1 MSTRRQI
8 QEWVSK
14 RFAILVAVGVA
25 SLSVALWQAL
35 VAREHVQIRRAVEQ
49 ETLNLRT
56 EIKERL
62 DPQINALDRLARRWE
77 MRGGTPRE
85 EWEADA
91 MHYLA
96 DQTGQWRISWIDPS
110 YIARWTVPTQP
121 TTYRGVNLAREERRR
136 VAMEAARETRE
147 AKVTLANNMFGDNRG
162 LLVFVPLFVGE
173 RFDGFIQGI
182 FRTPELLDPLLSEHA
197 SLGFSTS
204 VSDDEKEIA
213 SHRTSDRQEYLQWLQ
228 ETEVEVHNLIWH
240 IQVWPGPELV
250 ADIRSSLPEA
260 TLAAGLLLALL
271 MSLTVRLARTARI
284 HAQEVGETNQEL
296 EEQITERKRAEEA
309 LQFTQFASS
318 AR

>member
-14 RFAILVAVGVA
+14 RFAVLVAVVVA
-25 SLSVALWQAL
+25 SFAVVLWQAL
-35 VAREHVQIRRAVEQ
+35 IVHEHAQIKLAVEQ
-49 ETLNLRT
+49 EALTLRANIQARIEP
-56 EIKERL
+56 EIL
-62 DPQINALDRLARRWE
+62 ALVRMAKRWE
-77 MRGGTPRE
+77 AHGGTPRE

-91 MHYLA
+91 IHYLA

-228 ETEVEVHNLIWH
+228 ETEVEIRNIHWR
-240 IQVWPGPELV
+240 IQVWPKPELIANV
-250 ADIRSSLPEA
+250 RSSLPEVA
-260 TLAAGLLLALL
+260 LAAGLLLAFLL
-271 MSLTVRLARTARI
+271 SVAIRQTQSSRLRT
-284 HAQEVGETNQEL
+284 QEV
-296 EEQITERKRAEEA
+296 
-309 LQFTQFASS
+309 
-318 AR
+318 